1 MIDIANYLLNQGE
14 NDSAVARKMG
24 VSRQTIARWK
34 EDSDKIPT
42 GKLKRLA
49 ELNGYKLKIVRL
61 ERSYE
66 G

>member
-34 EDSDKIPT
+34 KNPDSMPM
-42 GKLKRLA
+42 GMCRRLA
-49 ELNGYKLKIVRL
+49 IIKGYTLTAIRKERDYEL
-61 ERSYE
+61 
-66 G
+66 